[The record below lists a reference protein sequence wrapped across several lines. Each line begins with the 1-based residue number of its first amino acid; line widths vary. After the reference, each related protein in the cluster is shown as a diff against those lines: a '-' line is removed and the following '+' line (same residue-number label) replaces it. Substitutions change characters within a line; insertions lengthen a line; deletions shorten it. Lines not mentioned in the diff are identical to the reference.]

1 LSRYNDP
8 SYILNL
14 PYDYGMEM
22 ILKAH
27 DKDVERTAWEL
38 WLTMENKQDNPFGE
52 FLQRF
57 KEPKAV
63 NVDTRTDEE
72 IIQDAEHILTLTKR
86 SE

>member
-1 LSRYNDP
+1 
-8 SYILNL
+8 
-14 PYDYGMEM
+14 MEM
-22 ILKAH
+22 ILKARE
-27 DKDVERTAWEL
+27 KEVERTAWEL
-38 WLTMENKQDNPFGE
+38 WLTLDKEGKDENPFGE
-52 FLQRF
+52 FLRKF